1 MYNVSDDFRSV
12 MKMPAQ
18 TRRLYGTIG
27 TFEFKQKNILQGTF
41 SITNQC
47 SDNSNIQI
55 GQVYIGELKA
65 TFRGLNIP
73 RNSWKGKEIIA
84 YQGLKVN
91 DTFEDVLIG
100 HYFIDDANW
109 SKAGVDV
116 TAYDA
121 MSKFDKNLSLT
132 TSSGTVFDFI
142 SYACDVC
149 KVELGMTKEEMSNFP
164 NGQELLG
171 IYDEN
176 DMETYRDLI
185 AWCAQATGSN
195 ALINREGKLIFKQYS
210 DTILETFSS
219 TQRLDGGTISDF
231 DSFYTGISVVNIK
244 LKTTSYYGAEVDD
257 GLTMNLGSN
266 PLLQYGTDETIE
278 KQRRAVLTAIQNINY
293 TPMKMKLNVPYIYDL
308 MDVLEFTDGIV
319 GNGSSIKAA
328 ITKYTWKFN
337 GDYEVEC
344 SGSDPA
350 LASGKSKVDKNI
362 AGLLEQVD
370 AAKTITYK
378 FVNTK
383 DLDIIED
390 FTKIISITFT
400 SKEKASALFLAQ
412 ILLDVT
418 ADEEDKEI
426 TGTANYTEEV
436 VKPKPNPDTSGTPD
450 TNGKEDSG
458 SENKEQTEG
467 SAQTTE
473 ENAQNIGTTSDTTKD
488 ETIKEEVEVSKVV
501 KFNFKEKKHPVVQAN
516 YKLNNEPDEIFIPKQ
531 SYHEGSHILTLYYP
545 LMSVKDNTSSTFEV
559 FLNITGGKGTI
570 KKANIIG
577 TIFGQGLVADYYEWD
592 GNIKIEE
599 SFPKTL
605 LTKAKIGIKTVSD
618 ILDVGF
624 DLPKKNGI
632 TDNFAKLIFN
642 KTNALKLVGFN
653 DSIGSVGPSVDVV
666 QTQQTVTF
674 DSLTEYM
681 ERDEESNIQLK
692 ITYEYIG
699 AKGEIDDGKICS
711 VKAITADKVSIQ
723 EINVEVIN

>member
-1 MYNVSDDFRSV
+1 MYNVSDDFRSI

-18 TRRLYGTIG
+18 TRRLYGTVG
-27 TFEFKQKNILQGTF
+27 TIEFKQKNVLQGTF

-47 SDNSNIQI
+47 SDNSSIQI

-84 YQGLKVN
+84 YQGLKIN

-121 MSKFDKNLSLT
+121 MSKFDKNLSLAPI
-132 TSSGTVFDFI
+132 SGTVFDFV
-142 SYACDVC
+142 SYACNEC
-149 KVELGMTKEEMSNFP
+149 KVELGMTKEEISNFP
-164 NGQELLG
+164 NGQESLG

-185 AWCAQATGSN
+185 AWCAQTMGSN
-195 ALINREGKLIFKQYS
+195 ALINREGKLIFKQYNN
-210 DTILETFSS
+210 TALETFSA
-219 TQRLDGGTISDF
+219 TQRLEGGTVSDF

-244 LKTTSYYGAEVDD
+244 LKTTSYYGAEVDN

-266 PLLQYGTDETIE
+266 PLLQYGTKETLE
-278 KQRRAVLTAIQNINY
+278 KQRRAILTAIQNINY
-293 TPMKMKLNVPYIYDL
+293 TPMKMKLNVPYVYDL
-308 MDVLEFTDGIV
+308 MDVLEFTDGII
-319 GNGSSIKAA
+319 GKGSSIKAA

-362 AGLLEQVD
+362 SGLLEQVD
-370 AAKTITYK
+370 SAKTITYK
-378 FVNTK
+378 FANMK

-412 ILLDVT
+412 ILLDIT
-418 ADEEDKEI
+418 AEEEDKVI
-426 TGTANYTEEV
+426 TGTANYEE
-436 VKPKPNPDTSGTPD
+436 G
-450 TNGKEDSG
+450 
-458 SENKEQTEG
+458 
-467 SAQTTE
+467 A
-473 ENAQNIGTTSDTTKD
+473 
-488 ETIKEEVEVSKVV
+488 EVSKIVT
-501 KFNFKEKKHPVVQAN
+501 FNFKEKKHPIVQVN
-516 YKLNNEPDEIFIPKQ
+516 YKLNNELDENFIPKQ

-545 LMSVKDNTSSTFEV
+545 LMSVEDNTQNTFEV
-559 FLNITGGKGTI
+559 FLNIVGGKGII

-592 GNIKIEE
+592 GNIKIED
-599 SFPKTL
+599 SFPAISFVGNRINLKDM
-605 LTKAKIGIKTVSD
+605 SD
-618 ILDVGF
+618 SLNVTF
-624 DLPKKNGI
+624 DLPKKSDF
-632 TDNFAKLIFN
+632 TDNFN
-642 KTNALKLVGFN
+642 KITLGTTNSINFIDFK
-653 DSIGSVGPSVDVV
+653 DSIDGSANPRFDFTDVK
-666 QTQQTVTF
+666 QTIDFNFKDNKYIEKDEALNFKLKTV
-674 DSLTEYM
+674 Y
-681 ERDEESNIQLK
+681 
-692 ITYEYIG
+692 TYE
-699 AKGEIDDGKICS
+699 GERGQINEGKICS
-711 VKAITADKVSIQ
+711 VKVITSDKESVQ
-723 EINVEVIN
+723 EINVEVIG

>member
-1 MYNVSDDFRSV
+1 MYNVSDNFRSV

-27 TFEFKQKNILQGTF
+27 TFEFKQKNVLQGTF

-91 DTFEDVLIG
+91 DAFEDVLIG

-149 KVELGMTKEEMSNFP
+149 KVELGMTKEEISNFP

-266 PLLQYGTDETIE
+266 PLLQYGTDEIVE

-319 GNGSSIKAA
+319 GKGSSIKAA

-362 AGLLEQVD
+362 SGLLEQVD

-378 FVNTK
+378 FVNTE

-418 ADEEDKEI
+418 ADEENKEI
-426 TGTANYTEEV
+426 IGTANYKEEV
-436 VKPKPNPDTSGTPD
+436 IKPKPD
-450 TNGKEDSG
+450 TNEKGDSG

-467 SAQTTE
+467 STQVTE
-473 ENAQNIGTTSDTTKD
+473 ETQGTGTTSDTTKD
-488 ETIKEEVEVSKVV
+488 EIIKEEVEVNKVV
-501 KFNFKEKKHPVVQAN
+501 KFSFKEKKHPVVQAN
-516 YKLNNEPDEIFIPKQ
+516 YKLNNELDEIFIPKQ

-545 LMSVKDNTSSTFEV
+545 LTNVKDNTSNTLEV
-559 FLNITGGKGTI
+559 FLNIVGGKGII

-605 LTKAKIGIKTVSD
+605 LTKNKIGIKTISD
-618 ILDVGF
+618 TLDVGF
-624 DLPKKNGI
+624 DLPKKNDI
-632 TDNFAKLIFN
+632 TDNFAKFVLG
-642 KTNALKLVGFN
+642 KNALKLIGFK
-653 DSIGSVGPSVDVV
+653 DSASGGTGTPIPVGPTIDVV

-692 ITYEYIG
+692 TTYEYIG
-699 AKGEIDDGKICS
+699 TKGEINDGKICS
-711 VKAITADKVSIQ
+711 VKAITTDKASVQ
-723 EINVEVIN
+723 EINVEVIK

>member
-27 TFEFKQKNILQGTF
+27 TFEFKQKNVLQGTF

-121 MSKFDKNLSLT
+121 MSKFDKSLSLT

-149 KVELGMTKEEMSNFP
+149 KVELGMTKEEISNFP

-278 KQRRAVLTAIQNINY
+278 KQRRAVLTAIQSINY

-308 MDVLEFTDGIV
+308 MDVLEFTDGII
-319 GNGSSIKAA
+319 GKGSSIKAA

-362 AGLLEQVD
+362 SGLLEQVD

-378 FVNTK
+378 FVNTEK
-383 DLDIIED
+383 LDIIED

-426 TGTANYTEEV
+426 TGTANYKEEV
-436 VKPKPNPDTSGTPD
+436 IKPKPD
-450 TNGKEDSG
+450 TNEKVDSG
-458 SENKEQTEG
+458 SESKEQTEG
-467 SAQTTE
+467 STQSAE
-473 ENAQNIGTTSDTTKD
+473 TTSDTTKD
-488 ETIKEEVEVSKVV
+488 EVIKEEVEVNKVV
-501 KFNFKEKKHPVVQAN
+501 KFSFKEKKHPIVQAN
-516 YKLNNEPDEIFIPKQ
+516 YKLNNELDEIFVPKQ

-545 LMSVKDNTSSTFEV
+545 LTNVKDNTSNTLEV
-559 FLNITGGKGTI
+559 FLNIVGGKGII
-570 KKANIIG
+570 KKANILG

-599 SFPKTL
+599 SFPITL
-605 LTKAKIGIKTVSD
+605 LNNNGLILNNISD
-618 ILDVGF
+618 TLNIGF
-624 DLPKKNGI
+624 DLPNKNNI

-642 KTNALKLVGFN
+642 KANALKLVGFN
-653 DSIGSVGPSVDVV
+653 DSIGSVGPIIDVV

-692 ITYEYIG
+692 TIYEYIG

-711 VKAITADKVSIQ
+711 VKAITADKVSVQ

>member
-27 TFEFKQKNILQGTF
+27 TFEFKQKNVLQGTF

-65 TFRGLNIP
+65 TFRGLDIP

-149 KVELGMTKEEMSNFP
+149 KVELGMSKEEMSNFP

-185 AWCAQATGSN
+185 AWCAQTTGSN

-219 TQRLDGGTISDF
+219 SQRLDGGTISDF
-231 DSFYTGISVVNIK
+231 DSFYTGISVVNLK
-244 LKTTSYYGAEVDD
+244 LQTTSYYGAEVDN

-266 PLLQYGTDETIE
+266 PLLQYGTNETIE
-278 KQRRAVLTAIQNINY
+278 KQRRAILAAIQSINY

-308 MDVLEFTDGIV
+308 MDVLEFTDGII
-319 GNGSSIKAA
+319 GKGSSIKAA

-362 AGLLEQVD
+362 SGLLEQVD
-370 AAKTITYK
+370 AAKTIVYK
-378 FVNTK
+378 FVNTE

-412 ILLDVT
+412 VLLDVT
-418 ADEEDKEI
+418 ADEEEKEI

-436 VKPKPNPDTSGTPD
+436 IT
-450 TNGKEDSG
+450 SG
-458 SENKEQTEG
+458 SEE
-467 SAQTTE
+467 
-473 ENAQNIGTTSDTTKD
+473 
-488 ETIKEEVEVSKVV
+488 ETITQETTDSGETKEEVEVSKVV
-501 KFNFKEKKHPVVQAN
+501 KFNFKEKKHPVVQAS
-516 YKLNNEPDEIFIPKQ
+516 YKLNDEFDEIFIPKQ

-545 LMSVKDNTSSTFEV
+545 ILSIKDNSQSTLEV
-559 FLNITGGKGTI
+559 FLNISGGKGTI

-605 LTKAKIGIKTVSD
+605 LTKSKIGIKTISD
-618 ILDVGF
+618 TLSVGF
-624 DLPKKNGI
+624 DLPKKNNI
-632 TDNFAKLIFN
+632 VDNFAKFVFGAN
-642 KTNALKLVGFN
+642 TLKLVGFK
-653 DSIGSVGPSVDVV
+653 DSAGGETGAPAGPTIDVV

-674 DSLTEYM
+674 DSLTQYM

-692 ITYEYIG
+692 TMYEYIG

-711 VKAITADKVSIQ
+711 VKAITADKVSVQ

>member
-27 TFEFKQKNILQGTF
+27 TFEFKQKNVLQGTF

-91 DTFEDVLIG
+91 DAFEDVLIG

-149 KVELGMTKEEMSNFP
+149 KVELGMTKEEISNFP

-185 AWCAQATGSN
+185 AWCAQTMGSN
-195 ALINREGKLIFKQYS
+195 ALISREGKLIFKQYS

-436 VKPKPNPDTSGTPD
+436 TKP
-450 TNGKEDSG
+450 DSG
-458 SENKEQTEG
+458 SEE
-467 SAQTTE
+467 
-473 ENAQNIGTTSDTTKD
+473 GTTTQATESDT
-488 ETIKEEVEVSKVV
+488 KEEVEVSKVV
-501 KFNFKEKKHPVVQAN
+501 KFNFKEKKHPIVQAN
-516 YKLNNEPDEIFIPKQ
+516 YKLNNEPDEIFVPKQ

-632 TDNFAKLIFN
+632 TDNFAKFVFGA
-642 KTNALKLVGFN
+642 NALKLVGFK
-653 DSIGSVGPSVDVV
+653 DSASGGTGIPAGPTIDVV
-666 QTQQTVTF
+666 QTQQTVAF

-692 ITYEYIG
+692 TAYEYIG
-699 AKGEIDDGKICS
+699 TKGEIDDGKICS
-711 VKAITADKVSIQ
+711 VKAITTDKASVQ
-723 EINVEVIN
+723 EINVEVIK

>member
-27 TFEFKQKNILQGTF
+27 TFEFKQKNVLQGTF

-91 DTFEDVLIG
+91 DAFEDVLIG

-109 SKAGVDV
+109 SKAGVDI

-142 SYACDVC
+142 SYACDIC
-149 KVELGMTKEEMSNFP
+149 KVELGMTKEEISNFP
-164 NGQELLG
+164 NGKELLG

-185 AWCAQATGSN
+185 AWCAQTMGSN

-244 LKTTSYYGAEVDD
+244 LKTTSYYGTEVDD

-266 PLLQYGTDETIE
+266 PLLQYGTDETVE
-278 KQRRAVLTAIQNINY
+278 KQRRAVLAAIQNINY

-308 MDVLEFTDGIV
+308 MDVLEFTDGII

-362 AGLLEQVD
+362 SGLLEQVD

-378 FVNTK
+378 FVNTEK
-383 DLDIIED
+383 LDIIED

-418 ADEEDKEI
+418 ADEENKEI
-426 TGTANYTEEV
+426 IGTANYKEEV
-436 VKPKPNPDTSGTPD
+436 TKPN
-450 TNGKEDSG
+450 SG
-458 SENKEQTEG
+458 SEAGATEQTTG
-467 SAQTTE
+467 A
-473 ENAQNIGTTSDTTKD
+473 D
-488 ETIKEEVEVSKVV
+488 IKEEVEVSKIV
-501 KFNFKEKKHPVVQAN
+501 KFNFKEKKHPIVQAN
-516 YKLNNEPDEIFIPKQ
+516 YKLNNELDEIFIPKQ

-545 LMSVKDNTSSTFEV
+545 LTKVEDNTSNTLEV
-559 FLNITGGKGTI
+559 FLNIVGGKGII

-599 SFPKTL
+599 SFPITVLGK
-605 LTKAKIGIKTVSD
+605 KGIKLNNVSD
-618 ILDVGF
+618 TLDVGF
-624 DLPKKNGI
+624 DLPKKNDI
-632 TDNFAKLIFN
+632 TDNFAKFVLG
-642 KTNALKLVGFN
+642 KNALKLIGLK
-653 DSIGSVGPSVDVV
+653 DSASGGAGIPEGPIIDVV

-692 ITYEYIG
+692 TTYEYIG
-699 AKGEIDDGKICS
+699 TKGEINDGKICS
-711 VKAITADKVSIQ
+711 VKAITSDKASVQ
-723 EINVEVIN
+723 EINVEVIK